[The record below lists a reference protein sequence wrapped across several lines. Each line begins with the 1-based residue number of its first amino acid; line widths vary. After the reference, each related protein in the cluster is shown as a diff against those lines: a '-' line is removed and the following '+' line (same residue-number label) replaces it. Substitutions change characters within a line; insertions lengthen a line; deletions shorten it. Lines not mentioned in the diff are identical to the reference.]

1 MCTQTGTYVDMIPLA
16 KRSEQG
22 AQRPSHT
29 VPGLGN
35 YLGVTLEGGGRTLV
49 RGGRISGNLAS
60 YKSIYLL

>member
-35 YLGVTLEGGGRTLV
+35 YLGVTLEGGEDVGAW
-49 RGGRISGNLAS
+49 GKN
-60 YKSIYLL
+60 KW

>member
-1 MCTQTGTYVDMIPLA
+1 MCTQTGTYVDMTLLA

-35 YLGVTLEGGGRTLV
+35 YLGVTLEGGRTLV
-49 RGGRISGNLAS
+49 LGGRISGNLAS